1 MSWETWEWDETL
13 FEGCAPYYE
22 QGRPPVRARAR

>member
-1 MSWETWEWDETL
+1 MAWETWAWDETL

-22 QGRPPVRARAR
+22 QGRPLRPRSR